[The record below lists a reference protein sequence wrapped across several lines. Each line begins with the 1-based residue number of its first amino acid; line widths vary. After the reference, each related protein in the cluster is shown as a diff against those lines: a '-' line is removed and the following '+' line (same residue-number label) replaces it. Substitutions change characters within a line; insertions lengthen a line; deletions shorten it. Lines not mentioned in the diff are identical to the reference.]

1 MVSFLSNYLKKLLI
15 GLIYINSVL
24 LAGCASHQGIA
35 LKGNTEQN
43 SGGHPVVVHI
53 YQLSSDTNF
62 NRTVVESFWQDDTS
76 ILGDD
81 LVKPKIEIL
90 LAPGEI
96 RRMKLKL
103 SDEIKFIGIAADFR
117 KPDKNGWRKVY
128 PIDSNRAKNILINI
142 ASDRLIIEEL

>member
-1 MVSFLSNYLKKLLI
+1 MIHCKKYNWLI
-15 GLIYINSVL
+15 ALFYFVGLIIW
-24 LAGCASHQGIA
+24 GCASHQGLAI
-35 LKGNTEQN
+35 KGSDDQN
-43 SGGHPVVVHI
+43 SGGHPVVIHI

-62 NRTVVESFWQDDTS
+62 NRAVVESFWQDDTN

-96 RRMKLKL
+96 KRLKLKL

-117 KPDKNGWRKVY
+117 NPDKNGWRKVY
-128 PIDSNRAKNILINI
+128 PIDSNRAKNILINV
-142 ASDRLIIEEL
+142 ASDRLIVEEI

>member
-1 MVSFLSNYLKKLLI
+1 MDRKTKTGVRTWFIKQI
-15 GLIYINSVL
+15 VFIFIF
-24 LAGCASHQGIA
+24 GCASHQGIA
-35 LKGNTEQN
+35 LKGTAEQN
-43 SGGHPVVVHI
+43 SGGHPVVIHI

-62 NRTVVESFWQDDTS
+62 NRAVVESFWQDDTN

-96 RRMKLKL
+96 KRVKLKL

-128 PIDSNRAKNILINI
+128 PLDSNRAKNILINV
-142 ASDRLIIEEL
+142 AADRLIIEEI